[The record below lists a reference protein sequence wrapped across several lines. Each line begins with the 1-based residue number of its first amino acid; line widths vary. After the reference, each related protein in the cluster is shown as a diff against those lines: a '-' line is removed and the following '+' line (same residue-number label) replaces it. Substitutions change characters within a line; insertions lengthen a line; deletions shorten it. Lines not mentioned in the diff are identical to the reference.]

1 VLLLTEWEAYRTL
14 DPEKLGRLC
23 RHRRIVD
30 GRNAL
35 DPRAWRDAAWV
46 YRALGRP

>member
-1 VLLLTEWEAYRTL
+1 MLLLTEWSEYL
-14 DPEKLGRLC
+14 DADPAALKSAVAVP
-23 RHRRIVD
+23 RIVD

-35 DPRAWRDAAWV
+35 DPEKWRSAGWS